1 MPVKRWQNFDLK
13 NLSNKS
19 EFQSE
24 LEIPRNSMGHKMTL
38 FRRINNVIIYSHKEK
53 DIDSGLKQFIYLTLE
68 VVGMFSNHQR
78 DQNTD
83 KVLYGLIYKMYS

>member
-53 DIDSGLKQFIYLTLE
+53 DIDSGLKQFIYVTLE
-68 VVGMFSNHQR
+68 SC
-78 DQNTD
+78 
-83 KVLYGLIYKMYS
+83 LYLESRAIMPADTQSMTNAVY